1 MLTDV
6 ETVIPADDDTEV
18 GDNLVLF
25 TDTLLEGSRV
35 TLVLPTAAVASIEE
49 KSI

>member
-6 ETVIPADDDTEV
+6 ETVILADDDTEV

-25 TDTLLEGSRV
+25 TDTLLEGS
-35 TLVLPTAAVASIEE
+35 
-49 KSI
+49 